1 MSFEP
6 FIPTNKGK
14 NTLDGYGLNI
24 TEKKSGYF
32 TGQINFGG
40 GMQEKLKMTDY
51 KYVDL
56 FQDNQNKLIAIKL
69 TNEKG
74 DGSRAIRYN
83 SGRAFMTC
91 TSWLYNA
98 RFEYGYPATGNGGY
112 KILENGL
119 IVLEKPI
126 PNQSNI
132 EDKDKS

>member
-69 TNEKG
+69 TNEKERVQELS
-74 DGSRAIRYN
+74 DTTLAE
-83 SGRAFMTC
+83 
-91 TSWLYNA
+91 L
-98 RFEYGYPATGNGGY
+98 
-112 KILENGL
+112 L
-119 IVLEKPI
+119 
-126 PNQSNI
+126 
-132 EDKDKS
+132 